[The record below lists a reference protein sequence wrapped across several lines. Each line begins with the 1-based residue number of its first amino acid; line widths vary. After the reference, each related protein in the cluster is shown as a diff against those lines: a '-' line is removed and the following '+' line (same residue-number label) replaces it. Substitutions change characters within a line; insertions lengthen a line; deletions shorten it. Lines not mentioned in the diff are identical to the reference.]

1 MAATGWQVGVDVGG
15 TFTDVFAVEAA
26 SGQSVSHKVPST
38 PHDPSEAIGNALALL
53 QDRFGVDV
61 SAIEEF
67 AHGTTVATNALIQRK
82 GGRIALITTKGFRD
96 LLTIGRQVRPLIYD
110 LQADYPDPL
119 VPPDLRIEVEE
130 RVGSRGE
137 VLTALSEDEIER
149 AVEAVRALQPDGV
162 AVCLLFSFLNSS
174 HEQRLAEVLRERFE
188 GVHVS
193 TSEEV
198 QPVFRE
204 YERFSTTV
212 LNTYLQPVMSGYLAS
227 ISRIVGG
234 AARQADIGINQSS
247 GGLMSAAQAARFPVR
262 TALSGPAAGVV
273 GAIDAA
279 GRSGHTA
286 LITLDV
292 GGTSTDVCYVR
303 DGSVP
308 LSYSR
313 HVAGFPIRLPSV
325 DVNAVGAG
333 GGSLAE
339 IGPDGLMTVGPLSAG
354 AVPGPACYRRGG
366 TLPTVT
372 DANLVLG
379 RLPEEIAGGDMTID
393 LSLAREALAPLAETF
408 GVSVEQAAIG
418 ALRIVCS
425 NMVRAIRAV
434 SVERGHD
441 PRSAA
446 LVPYGGA
453 GGLHAVEVAEALG
466 VSTVLVPPGPG
477 ILCAR
482 GLMVADRSEVFTATR
497 RVRLDGDL
505 SDLSVLCA
513 GLKAE
518 CDAWLAAHDKA
529 GTVDAIADMR
539 FVGQNYEL
547 AVGFDAD
554 AAWNQ
559 GDVDDIRQAFLAEHE
574 KAYGHAD
581 AGMPVEIVSLR
592 LTARVAAGDLQTG
605 RGQAP
610 PPSGSGGTRRVWF
623 DENGAEDTLIVWRDE
638 MRIGERLPGPAVI
651 EQSDA
656 TTLVWPGWVAV
667 QDEAGNLVLEKA
679 G

>member
-1 MAATGWQVGVDVGG
+1 MWQVGVDVGG
-15 TFTDVFAVEAA
+15 TFTDVFAVE
-26 SGQSVSHKVPST
+26 SGSGRTVSHKVPST
-38 PHDPSEAIGNALALL
+38 PTDPSEAIGNALAMLR
-53 QDRFGVDV
+53 DRFGADV
-61 SAIEEF
+61 GTLSNF

-119 VPPDLRIEVEE
+119 IPPGMRVEVAERI
-130 RVGSRGE
+130 GSKGE
-137 VLTALSEDEIER
+137 VLTELSDEEIER
-149 AVEAVRALQPDGV
+149 AVAEIEALQPDGV
-162 AVCLLFSFLNSS
+162 AVCLLFSFLNET
-174 HEQRLAEVLRERFE
+174 HESRLADALISRLP
-188 GVHVS
+188 GLHIS
-193 TSEEV
+193 TSHEV

-212 LNTYLQPVMSGYLAS
+212 LNAYLQPVMSGYLAS
-227 ISRIVGG
+227 ITKIVGG
-234 AARQADIGINQSS
+234 AAPDAEIGINQSS
-247 GGLMSAAQAARFPVR
+247 GGLMSAEQAARFPVR

-273 GAIDAA
+273 GAIDASL
-279 GRSGHTA
+279 RSGNKA

-303 DGSVP
+303 DGTVP

-333 GGSLAE
+333 GGSLAQ
-339 IGPDGLMTVGPLSAG
+339 IGPDGLMIVGPLSAG
-354 AVPGPACYRRGG
+354 ADPGPACYGRGG

-372 DANLVLG
+372 DANLILG

-393 LSLAREALAPLAETF
+393 RSLARQALQPLANQF
-408 GVSVEQAAIG
+408 GISVEEAAVG

-453 GGLHAVEVAEALG
+453 GGLHAIEVAEALG
-466 VSTVLVPPGPG
+466 LSQVLVPPGPG

-482 GLMVADRSEVFTATR
+482 GLMVADRSEVFTGTR

-505 SDLSVLCA
+505 SELS
-513 GLKAE
+513 
-518 CDAWLAAHDKA
+518 DACGQLRQGADEWLEAHEGD
-529 GTVDAIADMR
+529 GTLEATVDMR

-547 AVGFDAD
+547 AVPFDPVSSWG
-554 AAWNQ
+554 AAEMEALSA
-559 GDVDDIRQAFLAEHE
+559 AFLAEHE

-581 AGMPVEIVSLR
+581 ASMPMEIVSMR
-592 LTARVAAGDLQTG
+592 ITARVKAAELSETSDEVGAEASQP
-605 RGQAP
+605 RE
-610 PPSGSGGTRRVWF
+610 REVWF
-623 DENGAEDTLIVWRDE
+623 TEKGPEKTTIIERSQMPV
-638 MRIGERLPGPAVI
+638 GERLNGPAVI
-651 EQSDA
+651 EQSDS
-656 TTLVWPGWVAV
+656 TTLLWPGWSAV
-667 QDEAGNLVLEKA
+667 QDEAGNLILEKTA
-679 G
+679 